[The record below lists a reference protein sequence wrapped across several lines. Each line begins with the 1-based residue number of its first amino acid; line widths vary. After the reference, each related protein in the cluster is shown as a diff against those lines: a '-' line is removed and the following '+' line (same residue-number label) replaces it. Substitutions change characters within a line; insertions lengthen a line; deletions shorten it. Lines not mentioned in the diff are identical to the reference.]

1 MKTIILFVAGILMI
15 SCNNTENTATT
26 VVSSQSSKPD
36 SNANSTQITVHQNPQ
51 PVISNAHTNQTNK
64 PTETS
69 NVNTSKQSNPLNEIN
84 DNYVSKAN
92 SKVNTATTS
101 NFLRENFNTVVVK
114 EKYSIPI
121 SNATTTISTKK
132 GSVITIKTS
141 DLVTESGKSLTAPVE
156 VKVMEMKNSFDM
168 LAMHSPTV
176 SDNQILE
183 SGGSWYIDATSNG
196 EAVKLKDGKSYKLES
211 AIEVK
216 PGFSLFYGEKKADG
230 TINWKPAN
238 TSFVKSNNTNNG
250 RVGLMQGIKST
261 VKAKGLKID
270 WGCFGGAYYD
280 DHYYDMDGENY
291 FSYWVEKGGINQIC
305 SEVWEFNKN
314 DLSRK
319 KIMDNGFR
327 MEDVIKSLSY
337 GEFTDAQKK
346 YLLDMLQNAE
356 CIDRA
361 RVFDKNSK
369 DPINYEFIIERNNSI
384 SQFVIDSIVVTNNC
398 KTLPIEMKK
407 IIEKKIDK
415 YCKENYS
422 KIFNEYL
429 VQLDKIKVGIE
440 LNNNEKM
447 FVDVNKFGWIN
458 CDRFYNTPAEK
469 IICKTNIINKEQ
481 SKGLTVY
488 LVFKN
493 INSLISANKD
503 EQGNYD
509 FNNIPV
515 GEDVMAVALGSDGT
529 NSFFG
534 SSGYT
539 KVQKNVPLEFSIAK
553 VSNDELKGILKNL
566 KN

>member
-1 MKTIILFVAGILMI
+1 MKTTILFVAGILMM
-15 SCNNTENTATT
+15 SCNNTENAVATA
-26 VVSSQSSKPD
+26 VSSQNQKPD
-36 SNANSTQITVHQNPQ
+36 SNANSTIPTAKENPL
-51 PVISNAHTNQTNK
+51 PVIPSASTSQVNK

-69 NVNTSKQSNPLNEIN
+69 NDNTSKKSNLVNEVTN
-84 DNYVSKAN
+84 NYVSNAN
-92 SKVNTATTS
+92 NKVNLKAAS
-101 NFLRENFNTVVVK
+101 NYLRENFNTVVVK

-121 SNATTTISTKK
+121 SNAPTTISTKK
-132 GSVITIKTS
+132 GSVITIKTR
-141 DLVTESGKSLTAPVE
+141 DLVTESGKPLTAPVE

-176 SDNQILE
+176 SDNQVLE

-238 TSFVKSNNTNNG
+238 TSFVKSGNTNST
-250 RVGLMQGIKST
+250 RVGLIQGIKST
-261 VKAKGLKID
+261 AKAKGLRIGG
-270 WGCFGGAYYD
+270 GCLGGVFYD
-280 DHYYDMDGENY
+280 DHYYNVEGESY
-291 FSYWVEKGGINQIC
+291 FSYWVEKGGVNQIC

-337 GEFTDAQKK
+337 AEFTDAQKR
-346 YLLDMLQNAE
+346 YLLDMLQDAE

-369 DPINYEFIIERNNSI
+369 DPINYEFVIERNNSI

-422 KIFNEYL
+422 KIYNEYL

-458 CDRFYNTPAEK
+458 CDRFYNTSAEK
-469 IICKTNIINKEQ
+469 VICKTNIINKEQ

-509 FNNIPV
+509 FSNIPV
-515 GEDVMAVALGSDGT
+515 GEDVMAVALGSDGI
-529 NSFFG
+529 NSFYG

>member
-1 MKTIILFVAGILMI
+1 MKTTILFVAGILMM
-15 SCNNTENTATT
+15 SCNNTENALTT
-26 VVSSQSSKPD
+26 VVLSQNQKSD
-36 SNANSTQITVHQNPQ
+36 SNANSTQSTLRQNPQ
-51 PVISNAHTNQTNK
+51 PVILEAHTIKVNK
-64 PTETS
+64 PTETNNNSIAKS
-69 NVNTSKQSNPLNEIN
+69 NNPTKEIN
-84 DNYVSKAN
+84 DNYASKTN
-92 SKVNTATTS
+92 EKVNPKATS

-121 SNATTTISTKK
+121 SNAPTTISTKK

-141 DLVTESGKSLTAPVE
+141 DLVTESGKPLTAPVE

-176 SDNQILE
+176 SDNQVLE

-196 EAVKLKDGKSYKLES
+196 ETVKLKDGKSYKLES

-216 PGFSLFYGEKKADG
+216 PGFSLFYGEKRADG

-238 TSFVKSNNTNNG
+238 TSFVKSGNTNSS
-250 RVGLMQGIKST
+250 RVGLIQGIKST
-261 VKAKGLKID
+261 AKAKGLRIGG
-270 WGCFGGAYYD
+270 GCLGGVFYD
-280 DHYYDMDGENY
+280 NHYYNVEGENY
-291 FSYWVEKGGINQIC
+291 FSYWVEKGGVNQIC

-337 GEFTDAQKK
+337 AEFTDAQKK
-346 YLLDMLQNAE
+346 YLLDMLQDAE

-369 DPINYEFIIERNNSI
+369 DPINYEFVIERNNSI

-422 KIFNEYL
+422 KIYNEYL

-469 IICKTNIINKEQ
+469 VICKTNIINKEQ

-493 INSLISANKD
+493 INSLIPANKD

-509 FNNIPV
+509 FSNIPV
-515 GEDVMAVALGSDGT
+515 GEDVMAVALGSDGN
-529 NSFFG
+529 NSFYG

-553 VSNDELKGILKNL
+553 VSNDELKGILKSL